1 MCFRALLSIALL
13 VCLPLHAG
21 GGQVQPE
28 ASEFVANF
36 YRWYV
41 ALAHEDH
48 EEPAFALALKRDAS
62 IFSPELLKALR
73 ADAAAQAK
81 VSGEIVGLDSDPF
94 LNSQDPGENYE
105 IGSVTQKGGC
115 QFFSLHRVTGGK
127 RQPQPAVMAEVEQK
141 SGHWVF
147 VNFHSVDGSDLLSVL
162 KKLKAGRQG
171 NWRK

>member
-1 MCFRALLSIALL
+1 MYFRALLSIALL

-21 GGQVQPE
+21 GGQVQSA

-48 EEPAFALALKRDAS
+48 KEPPFALALRRDAS
-62 IFSPELLKALR
+62 IFSPELLKALGD
-73 ADAAAQAK
+73 DASAQAK
-81 VSGEIVGLDSDPF
+81 ASGEIVGLDSDPF
-94 LNSQDPGENYE
+94 LNSQDPDELYE
-105 IGSVTQKGGC
+105 VGSVTQKGGH
-115 QFFSLHRVTGGK
+115 QFFSLHGVSGGR
-127 RQPQPAVMAEVEQK
+127 RQSQPSVIAEVEQK

-147 VNFHSVDGSDLLSVL
+147 VNFHSADGSDLLSVL

-171 NWRK
+171 KRRR